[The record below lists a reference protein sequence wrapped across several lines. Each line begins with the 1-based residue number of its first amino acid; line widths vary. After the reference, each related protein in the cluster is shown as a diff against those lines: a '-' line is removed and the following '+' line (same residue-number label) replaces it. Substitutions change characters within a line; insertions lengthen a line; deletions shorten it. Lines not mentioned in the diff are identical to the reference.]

1 MTWLQASSQNHPLFE
16 GAEVT
21 QTVDN
26 AKKNRTKGRKA
37 LWVAVISIIAW
48 LSIGGFS
55 GAAFSK
61 ISTVQEN
68 DNSAFL
74 PQNAESTLASKV
86 TVKFSDQ
93 AENLL
98 PTLLLIV
105 GDVSP
110 QNNPDVF
117 ERSMVMRRT

>member
-1 MTWLQASSQNHPLFE
+1 MTE
-16 GAEVT
+16 
-21 QTVDN
+21 TVDN
-26 AKKNRTKGRKA
+26 TKKSRTQGRKA
-37 LWVAVISIIAW
+37 LWIAVVSIIAW

-105 GDVSP
+105 GDVSA
-110 QNNPDVF
+110 QNNPEVF
-117 ERSMVMRRT
+117 ANSSAIFFA